1 MVRRIG
7 HRGASGHA
15 PENSFAAFD
24 RAVELGC
31 DELET
36 DVWSTPRGLL
46 VGHERPGE
54 DAELPTLQAVLD
66 HCAGRIAV
74 NVELKAERS
83 AEQAREVARRVAELL
98 RQRNG
103 ADVYVSSFWWT
114 ALEESARRSPGLRRA
129 YVFSAAPPLDA
140 LIPAA
145 RSLGLWALHPNR
157 TYVTSQ
163 LVDAAHRAGMR
174 VNAWTV
180 NDPAEIAVLIELGVD
195 GIMSDYPERVPKT

>member
-36 DVWSTPRGLL
+36 DVWATPRGLL
-46 VGHERPGE
+46 VAHERPGE
-54 DAELPTLQAVLD
+54 DADPPTLEAVLE
-66 HCAGRIAV
+66 HCQGRIAV

-83 AEQAREVARRVAELL
+83 MDAARDVARRVAELL
-98 RQRNG
+98 RQRSEG
-103 ADVYVSSFWWT
+103 DVYVSSFWWS
-114 ALEESARRSPGLRRA
+114 ALEESARHSPGVRRA

-174 VNAWTV
+174 VNAWTA
-180 NDPAEIAVLIELGVD
+180 NEPPEIAALIELGVD